1 MPTDSCG
8 KFGGKCMKRLI
19 NVMTATSL
27 ALYIVPPFAAQAQ
40 DYPTAMVGDVQVICL
55 PDDQTPCPDGATCAI
70 LTSPD
75 SCQADAEQTLGAQT
89 GADQAAAD
97 QAAADQA
104 AADQAAADQA
114 AADQAAADQAAAD
127 QAAADQAAADQ
138 AAADQAAADQAAAD
152 QAAADQAA
160 ADQAAA
166 DQAAADQAAADQ
178 AAADQAAADQ
188 AAADQAAADQAAADQ
203 AAADQAAADQA
214 AADQAAADQAAA
226 DQAAADQAAADQA
239 AADKAASDQAAADQA
254 AADQEAAD
262 KAASDQAAADQAA
275 SDQAAADQAAA
286 DQAAAQSVA
295 GPQIATV
302 GDAQVVCLPDAQTP
316 CPDGALCVVLT
327 SPDSCQADAEQA
339 VAAQTDAAQQK
350 AAADQAAATEA
361 AAQDAQAIAAAEEA
375 QKQAE
380 AAAAADPNIVP
391 IEAPVPDPEAVNTL
405 ARVLQSP
412 PASADTP
419 DQPVAEVVAA
429 ADPAD
434 LKTAPHAD
442 APPPEGVTVTTETVT
457 TSVTRSSSQEFHPAP
472 VKVGH
477 DKKSG
482 LSDLEKVG
490 LVALGALVIGAMIN
504 DNRQQVVSNSGDRVV
519 VRQDDGSYQ
528 VYKDDNALL
537 RQPGSTVT
545 TQTFR
550 DGSTRVI
557 VEREDGSQIA
567 TIRDASGRVLQR
579 VAYDRKGRAT
589 VLIDDMQPE
598 TYVDVRDLP
607 KPRPTHTTIQL
618 NDQDAAMRAALA
630 AADAEEI
637 GRKFSLR
644 QIRTIPQVR
653 ELAPT
658 INVNTITFASGSA
671 AIDPSEA
678 QKLTKLGKF
687 ITDLIAANPNEVF
700 LIEGHTDAVG
710 SAASNL
716 ALSDRRAESVAKAL
730 TEYFDVPPENLVVQG
745 YGESEL
751 LVNSLGNERA
761 NRRVAVRI
769 ITALLQQTAR

>member
-1 MPTDSCG
+1 M
-8 KFGGKCMKRLI
+8 
-19 NVMTATSL
+19 
-27 ALYIVPPFAAQAQ
+27 
-40 DYPTAMVGDVQVICL
+40 ICL
-55 PDDQTPCPDGATCAI
+55 PDAQTSCPDGSVCTV
-70 LTSPD
+70 LTAPD
-75 SCQADAEQTLGAQT
+75 SCQADAEKMI
-89 GADQAAAD
+89 
-97 QAAADQA
+97 
-104 AADQAAADQA
+104 
-114 AADQAAADQAAAD
+114 
-127 QAAADQAAADQ
+127 
-138 AAADQAAADQAAAD
+138 
-152 QAAADQAA
+152 
-160 ADQAAA
+160 
-166 DQAAADQAAADQ
+166 
-178 AAADQAAADQ
+178 
-188 AAADQAAADQAAADQ
+188 
-203 AAADQAAADQA
+203 
-214 AADQAAADQAAA
+214 ADQAAADQAAA

-254 AADQEAAD
+254 AADQ
-262 KAASDQAAADQAA
+262 AAS
-275 SDQAAADQAAA
+275 

-316 CPDGALCVVLT
+316 CPDGALCAVLT

-339 VAAQTDAAQQK
+339 VAAQTDAAQQQ

-405 ARVLQSP
+405 ARVLQAP
-412 PASADTP
+412 PATADTP